1 MGCCCCGKGGL
12 LILVLLA
19 AVGVYLW
26 TQPKQKIEIS
36 ENGWY
41 GKGKMGKDDETIK
54 AFKINVPEE
63 VLTDLKTRLS
73 QARISHETLEDSDNF
88 QYGFNSHYLKE
99 VKDYWQNKYDWRKH
113 EATLN
118 AFTQFTTQI
127 EGMKIHFIHSKPAA
141 GYKKIYPLLIVHG
154 WPGNVQ
160 EFVKIIPMLNDPKK
174 FGFDYDFAFEV
185 IAPSI
190 PGYGF
195 SDSPKKTGFSQVE
208 CARVF
213 HKLMN
218 RLNFK
223 KYYIQGG
230 DWGSMITSN
239 MARMYK
245 NEILALHL
253 NMNGAFPSGIGLVK
267 AILGSFAPKL
277 FFSSPNYQNFNL
289 LDLFKMVMVES
300 GYMHIQATKPD
311 TVGTALNDSPLGL
324 VAYILEKFSSWTN
337 LGYKDLKDGGITK
350 KFTLDEVL
358 TIVTIYWVQGNIVNS
373 QRFYKEFFL
382 DTRNDLL
389 SKEYCEVPTA
399 HSNFG
404 HEPFDKS
411 PEEIMKHSFNLQ
423 YRREH
428 PDGGH
433 FAAYELPKT
442 LAGDIFEFIRQQTT
456 PKPKKTDEL

>member
-12 LILVLLA
+12 LLLVLLA

-73 QARISHETLEDSDNF
+73 QARISHETLEDSDDF

-195 SDSPKKTGFSQVE
+195 SECPKKTGFSQVE

-230 DWGSMITSN
+230 DWGSVVTSN

-253 NMNGAFPSGIGLVK
+253 NMNSAFPSGIGLVK
-267 AILGSFAPKL
+267 AVLGSFTPKL

-289 LDLFKMVMVES
+289 FDL
-300 GYMHIQATKPD
+300 
-311 TVGTALNDSPLGL
+311 
-324 VAYILEKFSSWTN
+324 
-337 LGYKDLKDGGITK
+337 

-404 HEPFDKS
+404 HEPFDKI

-442 LAGDIFEFIRQQTT
+442 LASDIFEFIRQQTT
-456 PKPKKTDEL
+456 PKAKKTDEL

>member
-1 MGCCCCGKGGL
+1 MSNTPPWLPGF
-12 LILVLLA
+12 
-19 AVGVYLW
+19 
-26 TQPKQKIEIS
+26 QKRCEIGS
-36 ENGWY
+36 TENY
-41 GKGKMGKDDETIK
+41 
-54 AFKINVPEE
+54 V
-63 VLTDLKTRLS
+63 
-73 QARISHETLEDSDNF
+73 
-88 QYGFNSHYLKE
+88 
-99 VKDYWQNKYDWRKH
+99 
-113 EATLN
+113 
-118 AFTQFTTQI
+118 
-127 EGMKIHFIHSKPAA
+127 IHSKPAT
-141 GYKKIYPLLIVHG
+141 GYKKTYPLLIVHG

-160 EFVKIIPMLNDPKK
+160 EFVKIIPMLNDP
-174 FGFDYDFAFEV
+174 DPE
-185 IAPSI
+185 IR
-190 PGYGF
+190 
-195 SDSPKKTGFSQVE
+195 PKKTGFSQVE

-230 DWGSMITSN
+230 DWGSMVTSN
-239 MARMYK
+239 MARIYK

-253 NMNGAFPSGIGLVK
+253 NMNSAFPSGIGLVK
-267 AILGSFAPKL
+267 AVLGSFAPKL

-289 LDLFKMVMVES
+289 FDLFKMVMVES

-311 TVGTALNDSPLGL
+311 SLLQ
-324 VAYILEKFSSWTN
+324 FRFFR
-337 LGYKDLKDGGITK
+337 
-350 KFTLDEVL
+350 KFTLDKVL
-358 TIVTIYWVQGNIVNS
+358 TTVTIYWVQGNTVNS

-442 LAGDIFEFIRQQTT
+442 LAGDIFDFIRQQTT